1 MFHCVSLCFT
11 SWKTTLLV
19 NLKGTSESP
28 TNLFKG
34 ALPLTWMR
42 RSWGLLSSGSPVR
55 CKSKDTKK
63 KILLRGSSQK
73 RLVYGWNFCACFFF
87 CRMFFFVCFIFF
99 PSLSDLQIKYESFW
113 VCKTQVIA
121 LMNKPSAWYFTQMFN
136 SPNQV
141 TSLQIRVV
149 TDDRES
155 TKRWDLP
162 IVGFSIWI
170 SSFVGFDQMKLRTT
184 MTILVLDWTSLSI
197 TMNIM
202 NTANLVN
209 DPLGHMDLLCS
220 TTSSKTF
227 CSVSE
232 LPWTFIIPPCRWHWT
247 KTNLLF

>member
-1 MFHCVSLCFT
+1 MFHFMKNNPTCELKRYFWVTNQFVQRSAAADVDAAELGFAQFRKSRPLQVQRYQEKDSPSWILPKKTSIWLKFLC
-11 SWKTTLLV
+11 
-19 NLKGTSESP
+19 
-28 TNLFKG
+28 
-34 ALPLTWMR
+34 M
-42 RSWGLLSSGSPVR
+42 
-55 CKSKDTKK
+55 
-63 KILLRGSSQK
+63 
-73 RLVYGWNFCACFFF
+73 FFF

-121 LMNKPSAWYFTQMFN
+121 LMNKPSAWHFTQMFN

-209 DPLGHMDLLCS
+209 DPLGHVDLLCS